1 MHNFSPVPMK
11 IQREDYFNRHRT
23 QMFLERN
30 EFMRRAESAEFE
42 LRFQRQKYRTMFFTL
57 VTIILALA
65 WSLTYVVF
73 F

>member
-1 MHNFSPVPMK
+1 MHNFNPVDVNN
-11 IQREDYFNRHRT
+11 QREDYLNRHRT
-23 QMFLERN
+23 RMFLERN
-30 EFMRRAESAEFE
+30 DFMQRAETADFE
-42 LRFQRQKYRTMFFTL
+42 LRYQRQKYRTMFFTL